1 MSNPLH
7 RNGAGRAGIALVAGV
22 WERSSFRAL
31 RGSSAQRAPDNAFA
45 GRLLLTL
52 CLVLAL
58 LGAASYLLF
67 ANTLSSSVVQAGEF
81 ALQAD
86 ARSAELAYRSAD
98 GERPLDEVGE
108 LLEHLAAR
116 PHITGVELVN
126 ARGFVVYSDD
136 PKAIGDHE
144 PRAGAIARSGGSY
157 AGEEREAHE
166 RQIDFEFVRALRL
179 GGQRYA
185 LVVDQDSAVL
195 GAQRDA
201 LKRNSLVL
209 ILVGLLAAIPL
220 FYMLGGRKLIRMH
233 RRAVNLATRDPLTG
247 LGNPTEFREELDR
260 ALALATRHG
269 EPLSVAVVDL
279 DDFKLV
285 NDRKGHRGGDRLLV
299 GLAELLRGG
308 RPEDRAFRIGGDE
321 FALIFPRTTVDG
333 AMQSLN
339 WFRVAAAESLDGVT
353 LSCGVGELDR
363 TAPNAETMVE
373 QADAAV
379 YEAKRLGRDRVVSF
393 SQLED
398 SQIVT
403 GDQTR
408 ALHQLLAGPPPTIAF
423 QPIWELADT
432 GNRVL
437 GFEALARPDTEGR
450 LTPGDAFEIAERIG
464 RSQELDALCRR
475 AALARAHELPDD
487 ALLFLNVAPQSLD
500 RDELAGDALV
510 HAVRAAG
517 LEPERVV
524 LEITERT
531 LTRLDR
537 LVRDATRLRALGFK
551 LALDDV
557 GAGNAGLEMLKNLPV
572 DFVKIDREIIA
583 NSSAGGTGRAILLA
597 VMAYAA
603 ETGAYVIAEGI
614 ETEAMLEH
622 VRHPPQRAGRLA
634 HGVQGAQG
642 YMLGRPSTKSPI
654 ELPTSP
660 PAGKR
665 AVANEP
671 ARI

>member
-7 RNGAGRAGIALVAGV
+7 RMGAGGIALVAGV

-31 RGSSAQRAPDNAFA
+31 RGSSAQRAPNNAFA
-45 GRLLLTL
+45 RRLLLTL

-58 LGAASYLLF
+58 LGAASYLLY
-67 ANTLSSSVVQAGEF
+67 ANTLSMSVVQAGEF

-86 ARSAELAYRSAD
+86 ARAAELAYRSAD
-98 GERPLDEVGE
+98 GERPFDEARE
-108 LLEHLAAR
+108 ILEHLAAR
-116 PHITGVELVN
+116 PHVTGVELVD

-136 PKAIGDHE
+136 PKVIGEHR
-144 PRAGAIARSGGSY
+144 PNGAIARSGGSH
-157 AGEEREAHE
+157 AGKEREARE
-166 RQIDFEFVRALRL
+166 GQGDFEFVRALRL
-179 GGQRYA
+179 GGQRYT
-185 LVVDQDSAVL
+185 LEVDQDSVVL
-195 GAQRDA
+195 GAQLA
-201 LKRNSLVL
+201 AISRNSLVL
-209 ILVGLLAAIPL
+209 ILVGLLCAIPL
-220 FYMLGGRKLIRMH
+220 FYVLGGRKLIRMH
-233 RRAVNLATRDPLTG
+233 RRAVNLATRDALTG

-285 NDRKGHRGGDRLLV
+285 NDRKGHRVGDRLLV
-299 GLAELLRGG
+299 GLAELLCGG

-339 WFRVAAAESLDGVT
+339 WFRVGAAESLDGVT

-373 QADAAV
+373 QADVAV

-393 SQLED
+393 SQIED

-475 AALARAHELPDD
+475 ATLARAHELPDG

-537 LVRDATRLRALGFK
+537 LVRDATRLRALGFR

-557 GAGNAGLEMLKNLPV
+557 GAGNAGLEILKNLPV

-622 VRHPPQRAGRLA
+622 VRHPPQRTGRLT
-634 HGVQGAQG
+634 HGARGAQG

-660 PAGKR
+660 PAGNK
-665 AVANEP
+665 AVVNEP